1 MSFSGDMFLDRC
13 YPCTNKTMHIRKL
26 RKFRRQM
33 EDSLVFPRFHCT
45 ETHAMLKAKLCV
57 VSRFHSRG
65 DSSRSIAKCTK
76 YINPPD
82 DAAPI
87 SRPLQG
93 VGIKFAR
100 GLSGVFGTRSRVER
114 TIHFVL
120 HSPYRNIESSMRIDL
135 ASSLPPFRL
144 PETQSLLQNNTFKM
158 PSATE
163 STEAK
168 NDSVLI
174 AIVQSAP
181 DVRTRWTVDDIQN
194 GNCVKSC
201 TDANNEW
208 TMALWRNAHCVT
220 LFLPLCRSSQNDN

>member
-1 MSFSGDMFLDRC
+1 
-13 YPCTNKTMHIRKL
+13 MHN
-26 RKFRRQM
+26 
-33 EDSLVFPRFHCT
+33 
-45 ETHAMLKAKLCV
+45 
-57 VSRFHSRG
+57 
-65 DSSRSIAKCTK
+65 
-76 YINPPD
+76 INPPD

-100 GLSGVFGTRSRVER
+100 GLSGVFGSRSRVER

-135 ASSLPPFRL
+135 ASSLPPFRVL
-144 PETQSLLQNNTFKM
+144 LSETQSLLQNNTFKM

-163 STEAK
+163 STEVK

-181 DVRTRWTVDDIQN
+181 DVRTR
-194 GNCVKSC
+194 
-201 TDANNEW
+201 
-208 TMALWRNAHCVT
+208 
-220 LFLPLCRSSQNDN
+220 